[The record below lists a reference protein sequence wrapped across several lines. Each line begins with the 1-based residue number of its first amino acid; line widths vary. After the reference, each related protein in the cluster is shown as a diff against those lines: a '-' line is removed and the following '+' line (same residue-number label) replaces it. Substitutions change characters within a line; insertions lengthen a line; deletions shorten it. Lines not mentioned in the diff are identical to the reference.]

1 MRDGLSIIRCVWVR
15 NDLSGET
22 YIGSPANSCYLSCQ
36 VINHALASERTKAS
50 CLNAC
55 GRQYSP
61 HCVGWNE
68 EGGRGGA
75 AERCEVRSHESGGG
89 RPIHSLHVT
98 RQKRNSKAH
107 EKERKR
113 LGWVGVIICMCLL
126 WMKSLSE
133 LVTGCLN
140 FSSVAFEVT
149 LILRNQQRSHVEW
162 VGYRNGWIEQPVS
175 EDWTWCEILY
185 HSCRIRTR
193 KRLCEDL
200 VWRVFWCYSG
210 KSFLGIGKL

>member
-1 MRDGLSIIRCVWVR
+1 MYQVSCLQSVADISGDPLLHLIWRSRCSITFSSYSSQSEPCSAHLSSTMRDGLSIIRCVWVR

-22 YIGSPANSCYLSCQ
+22 YIGSPANSCYSSCQ

-75 AERCEVRSHESGGG
+75 AERCEVGSHESGGG
-89 RPIHSLHVT
+89 RPVHSLYVT

-107 EKERKR
+107 EIERKR
-113 LGWVGVIICMCLL
+113 FCWVGVIICMCLL

-140 FSSVAFEVT
+140 F
-149 LILRNQQRSHVEW
+149 
-162 VGYRNGWIEQPVS
+162 
-175 EDWTWCEILY
+175 
-185 HSCRIRTR
+185 
-193 KRLCEDL
+193 
-200 VWRVFWCYSG
+200 
-210 KSFLGIGKL
+210 